1 MNSPRPPLTCEDAL
15 RGLIGGQ
22 GDLRDCVGV
31 LLPTLYALAQ
41 RHALP
46 HAEEAVV
53 SALQDIREH
62 CHCWPRSGLPAR
74 TWVLGLAQRRFQQA
88 RLAA

>member
-1 MNSPRPPLTCEDAL
+1 MNSPQPLLTCEDAL

-22 GDLRDCVGV
+22 GDLRGCVGV

-46 HAEEAVV
+46 NVEEAVGC
-53 SALQDIREH
+53 ALQDIRDH

-74 TWVLGLAQRRFQQA
+74 TWVLGLAQRRFQQV

>member
-1 MNSPRPPLTCEDAL
+1 MSSPQSPLTCEDAL

-22 GDLRDCVGV
+22 GDLRACLSA

-46 HAEEAVV
+46 NVEDAVGY
-53 SALQDIREH
+53 AMQDIRDH
-62 CHCWPRSGLPAR
+62 CHCWPRTGLPAR